1 MKNIELRKPAQNTH
15 LYLNYNTMQKLNK
28 KMEKK
33 VIELVKQ
40 NKIIEAMSF
49 VQKELLLGLRKSKEI
64 VDQYR
69 K

>member
-1 MKNIELRKPAQNTH
+1 
-15 LYLNYNTMQKLNK
+15 MQKLNK